1 MGVKESCRISVAST
15 GSILCLR
22 RIAFN
27 EVLLVSAFNPTSVF
41 SYLHYCNL
49 AELGNLVKGLFRIV
63 QLGKSL
69 GLGLVGKHNIHIP
82 LHYVVEKSQIGLHYI
97 I

>member
-1 MGVKESCRISVAST
+1 MGVKEPCRISVART

-22 RIAFN
+22 RIGFN
-27 EVLLVSAFNPTSVF
+27 EVLLVSAFNPTSVL

-69 GLGLVGKHNIHIP
+69 GLGLVGKTISTY
-82 LHYVVEKSQIGLHYI
+82 LSLCRGEKPGGLYYI